1 MPNSVVQV
9 GTNGDTG
16 EPIYEPNTTPLTMYG
31 PGTVRNYWAQIQGG
45 SRNEQVLVDASYIKL
60 RELSLT
66 YTFPKSWLQK
76 TPFGNVSVGAVGRN
90 LWLHTAKNNHVIDPE
105 ASTFGTGNA
114 QGYEFYGIPTQAS
127 YGFNLRATF

>member
-1 MPNSVVQV
+1 
-9 GTNGDTG
+9 
-16 EPIYEPNTTPLTMYG
+16 
-31 PGTVRNYWAQIQGG
+31 